1 MINSSKQ
8 FIRRSSS
15 SKKFSK
21 NRKRNSVYADESH
34 NERTERKERL
44 GKKKIKSKEGRNPSG
59 GSNSCIQK
67 LDFKYIYVHVKVKKE
82 RTKRRNDMNEQA

>member
-1 MINSSKQ
+1 MINSGKQ

-44 GKKKIKSKEGRNPSG
+44 GKKKLKARKEGIHLEG
-59 GSNSCIQK
+59 VI
-67 LDFKYIYVHVKVKKE
+67 LVFKS
-82 RTKRRNDMNEQA
+82 